1 MRARL
6 VFFVCLL
13 LPFGATGPLPAT
25 EPPSLEFAGQAR
37 VVAVIDGDTV
47 VLDDGR
53 QVRLVGIQ
61 EIVGSTPIS
70 HSKALNS
77 LGAIWARSPGPLF
90 SLG

>member
-61 EIVGSTPIS
+61 EDVGSTLIS
-70 HSKALNS
+70 YPKSLNS
-77 LGAIWARSPGPLF
+77 LGVIWVGFPGLLF
-90 SLG
+90 CLG